1 MVKIEEADKIKE
13 SIILMIKLNCYKR
26 SDITKEL
33 GVKYQSFYSNITTC
47 KNIEVLQEL
56 KNRVAAAINSLNKK
70 RYRVDWKTEI
80 NNLYLNGTIN
90 NIEQLY
96 FYKVVIDNFKQV
108 DKHLVDLY
116 KVFLKSGLEF
126 NINNLKKVIKECKN
140 DM

>member
-1 MVKIEEADKIKE
+1 MFQIEESEKLKE
-13 SIILMIKLNCYKR
+13 SIILMIKLNFYKR

-90 NIEQLY
+90 DIEQLY
-96 FYKVVIDNFKQV
+96 FYKVVIDHFKQV
-108 DKHLVDLY
+108 DTHLVDLY
-116 KVFLKSGLEF
+116 KSFLKSGLEF
-126 NINNLKKVIKECKN
+126 NINNLKKVIKESKI
-140 DM
+140 

>member
-1 MVKIEEADKIKE
+1 MFQIEESEKLKE
-13 SIILMIKLNCYKR
+13 SIILMIKLNFYKR

-33 GVKYQSFYSNITTC
+33 EVKYQSFYSNITTC

-90 NIEQLY
+90 DIEQLY
-96 FYKVVIDNFKQV
+96 FYKVAIDNFKQV
-108 DKHLVDLY
+108 DTHLVDLY
-116 KVFLKSGLEF
+116 KSFLKSGLEF
-126 NINNLKKVIKECKN
+126 NINNLKKVIKESKI
-140 DM
+140 

>member
-1 MVKIEEADKIKE
+1 MFQIEESEKLKE
-13 SIILMIKLNCYKR
+13 SIILMIKLNFYKR

-90 NIEQLY
+90 DIEQLY

-108 DKHLVDLY
+108 DTHLVDLY
-116 KVFLKSGLEF
+116 KSFLKSGLEF
-126 NINNLKKVIKECKN
+126 NINNLKKVIKESKI
-140 DM
+140 

>member
-1 MVKIEEADKIKE
+1 MFQIEEADKIKE
-13 SIILMIKLNCYKR
+13 SIILMIKLNFYKR

-90 NIEQLY
+90 DIEQLY

-108 DKHLVDLY
+108 DTHLVDLY
-116 KVFLKSGLEF
+116 KSFLKSGLEF
-126 NINNLKKVIKECKN
+126 NINNLKKVIKESKI
-140 DM
+140 

>member
-1 MVKIEEADKIKE
+1 
-13 SIILMIKLNCYKR
+13 MIKLNFYKR

-80 NNLYLNGTIN
+80 NNLYLNGTIDD
-90 NIEQLY
+90 IEQLY
-96 FYKVVIDNFKQV
+96 FYKAVIDNFKQV
-108 DKHLVDLY
+108 DTHLVDLY
-116 KVFLKSGLEF
+116 KSFLKSGLEF
-126 NINNLKKVIKECKN
+126 NINNLKKVIKESKI
-140 DM
+140 